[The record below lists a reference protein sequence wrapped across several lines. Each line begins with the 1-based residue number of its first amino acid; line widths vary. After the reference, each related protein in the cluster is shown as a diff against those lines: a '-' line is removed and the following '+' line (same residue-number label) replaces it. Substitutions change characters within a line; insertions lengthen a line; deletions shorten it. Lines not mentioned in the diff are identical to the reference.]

1 MKLKITEE
9 QFKIVVNFLKEEI
22 IDGYLIAMAEFE
34 DGNRIFERAYTTRE
48 AAEQACEIMV
58 KDISE
63 NTDWN
68 VSPII
73 EDVELVDE

>member
-1 MKLKITEE
+1 MKKI
-9 QFKIVVNFLKEEI
+9 
-22 IDGYLIAMAEFE
+22 YIAMAEFE

-48 AAEQACEIMV
+48 AAKQACEIMI

>member
-1 MKLKITEE
+1 MKKI
-9 QFKIVVNFLKEEI
+9 
-22 IDGYLIAMAEFE
+22 YIAMAEFE

-48 AAEQACEIMV
+48 AAEKACEIMI

>member
-1 MKLKITEE
+1 
-9 QFKIVVNFLKEEI
+9 
-22 IDGYLIAMAEFE
+22 MAEFE

-48 AAEQACEIMV
+48 AAEQACEIMI
-58 KDISE
+58 KDISA

>member
-1 MKLKITEE
+1 
-9 QFKIVVNFLKEEI
+9 
-22 IDGYLIAMAEFE
+22 MAEFE